1 MGGVRRQYP
10 RMTPEQQKLATE
22 NHDLIAG
29 YCQYLHLEEEDWYG
43 DLAFALC
50 RAAQIY
56 DPSRNVRFS
65 TVAYACFD
73 RRVTREV
80 WLANRQCRSGRLVH
94 STTITLSDDD
104 DECQISLPDTEDGY
118 AAVESQMVV
127 DTFCRSIAKHSKPSD
142 MEILGEYLDGR
153 TVGEIA
159 DSRGVSRQ
167 WIDYLLKRFGKR
179 AIRYNLDPRTA

>member
-1 MGGVRRQYP
+1 MGGIRKQYP
-10 RMTPEQQKLATE
+10 KMTPDQQKLASE

-29 YCQYLHLEEEDWYG
+29 YCKKNNLESDEWYG

-65 TVAYACFD
+65 TVAFACFD
-73 RRVTREV
+73 RRVTREK
-80 WLANRQCRSGRLVH
+80 WLANRKCRSGKLVH
-94 STTITLSDDD
+94 STTISLSDDD
-104 DECQISLPDTEDGY
+104 EECQVSLPDIEDGY
-118 AAVESQMVV
+118 EAVESQMVV
-127 DTFCRSIAKHSKPSD
+127 DTFCRSIAPHSRPVD
-142 MEILGEYLDGR
+142 MEILSEYLDGR
-153 TVGEIA
+153 TPNEID

-179 AIRYNLDPRTA
+179 AIKYNLDPRTA